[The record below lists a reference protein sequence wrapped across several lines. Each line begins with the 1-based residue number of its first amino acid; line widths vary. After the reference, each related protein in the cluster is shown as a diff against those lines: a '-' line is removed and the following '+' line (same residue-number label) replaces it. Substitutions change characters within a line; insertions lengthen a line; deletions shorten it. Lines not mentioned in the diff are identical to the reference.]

1 MEMYL
6 DDIVSPLF
14 DQSSP
19 WWRVGSA
26 RILKNWLLDAWK
38 FTQMTLYLFY
48 LIIGA
53 PGEGWVVPEFLEIG
67 FNMLENVLIDIVS
80 FI

>member
-1 MEMYL
+1 MEMYS

-14 DQSSP
+14 DHSSP

-26 RILKNWLLDAWK
+26 IILKNWVLDAWK
-38 FTQMTLYLFY
+38 FTQMTLYLYY

-53 PGEGWVVPEFLEIG
+53 PGGGWVVPEFSKIG
-67 FNMLENVLIDIVS
+67 F
-80 FI
+80 